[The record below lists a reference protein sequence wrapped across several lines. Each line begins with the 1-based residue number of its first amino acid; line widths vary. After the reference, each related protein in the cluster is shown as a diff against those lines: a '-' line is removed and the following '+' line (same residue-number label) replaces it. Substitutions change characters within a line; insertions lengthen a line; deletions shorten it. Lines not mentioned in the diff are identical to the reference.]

1 MYRQKYMLGGK
12 NMDQVKIIISDL
24 DGTLLNDEEIVSEKT
39 IHVIRKLKEQGYL
52 FGFATGRPIIS
63 VERLLSRWKM
73 NQKDIDF
80 VVGLNGGHV
89 KDYSLNIEKFYFQ
102 MEGNIIKKIIHHFQ
116 GFPVNYGVYKKDFL
130 GVYQDDDLAKRL
142 SKSDG
147 IPYQVIDFQNIFLEK
162 QSKLIVICNP
172 QDMPKI
178 KEHGDKLCIE
188 NIKSIQA
195 GKIEYEY
202 MNNDLSKT
210 YGIQQLCSWHGCT
223 LENVIAFGDADNDAD
238 MIKNVGIGIAM
249 ENASSL
255 TKSAAKDFTA
265 SNNDDGVAKY
275 LEENL
280 LKSKKYGINFQQMN
294 ECEYQ
299 VFPDNTILFK
309 APPRTD
315 YFVDPINDQ
324 VNVNAPFL
332 YHWVS
337 GDFIFRVKVKPH
349 FIETYDACVLLAY
362 DHERLWAK
370 ACYELT
376 DLKTRNVVSV
386 MTNEY
391 SDDANGPL
399 IYQEEIWL
407 QIVRKGHM
415 FGIHY
420 SLDGKTYQM
429 VRLTYLPMNNSIKV
443 GIVAQSPCGE
453 GGEMMFSNMSIV
465 EKTIDDVRNGNC
477 L

>member
-1 MYRQKYMLGGK
+1 
-12 NMDQVKIIISDL
+12 
-24 DGTLLNDEEIVSEKT
+24 
-39 IHVIRKLKEQGYL
+39 
-52 FGFATGRPIIS
+52 
-63 VERLLSRWKM
+63 
-73 NQKDIDF
+73 
-80 VVGLNGGHV
+80 
-89 KDYSLNIEKFYFQ
+89 
-102 MEGNIIKKIIHHFQ
+102 
-116 GFPVNYGVYKKDFL
+116 
-130 GVYQDDDLAKRL
+130 
-142 SKSDG
+142 
-147 IPYQVIDFQNIFLEK
+147 
-162 QSKLIVICNP
+162 
-172 QDMPKI
+172 
-178 KEHGDKLCIE
+178 
-188 NIKSIQA
+188 
-195 GKIEYEY
+195 
-202 MNNDLSKT
+202 
-210 YGIQQLCSWHGCT
+210 
-223 LENVIAFGDADNDAD
+223 
-238 MIKNVGIGIAM
+238 M

-255 TKSAAKDFTA
+255 TKSVAQDFTT
-265 SNNDDGVAKY
+265 SYTDDSVAKY

-280 LKSKKYGINFQQMN
+280 LKSKKYGLNFQQMN
-294 ECEYQ
+294 DCEYQ
-299 VFPDNTILFK
+299 VFPDNKILFK

-315 YFVDPINDQ
+315 YFVDPINGL

-337 GDFIFRVKVKPH
+337 FRVKVKPH

-386 MTNEY
+386 MTN
-391 SDDANGPL
+391 GPL
-399 IYQEEIWL
+399 ICQEEIWL

-429 VRLTYLPMNNSIKV
+429 VKLTYLPMNNSIKV